1 MNLQVFNNFQFGRVT
16 VFTIDNEPWFVAK
29 EVTKI
34 LGYGKGNG
42 ASRSMINAIS
52 NHVHKDDQMIITKS
66 MLNKLFKVHQN
77 SDFENVYSDKTK
89 ENSQLQEFF
98 KVHQNSD
105 FKISNRG
112 SKMIN
117 ESGLYSLIMG
127 STLKEAKNF
136 KRWVTH
142 DILPAI
148 RKTGEYRVAY
158 GTSNGAYENEVN
170 ITIAKAL
177 LVSKELLDE
186 SRQAIHV
193 LKVNN
198 EIKEKEIEEAK
209 PKLDYYNTILQSV
222 NAIKTTQ
229 IAADYGL
236 SARSLNQILHE
247 ERIQYKVNK
256 QWILYAKHK
265 NKGYTGS
272 KSKIIHRSNG
282 TDEAI
287 ITTYWTQKGRLFI
300 HEILRH
306 RGIVAVMDRD
316 RENISTVC

>member
-1 MNLQVFNNFQFGRVT
+1 MNLQVFNNFQFGKVT
-16 VFTIDNEPWFVAK
+16 VITIDGEPWFVAK
-29 EVTKI
+29 EVATI
-34 LGYGKGNG
+34 LGYGNGNNN
-42 ASRSMINAIS
+42 SKAIS
-52 NHVHKDDQMIITKS
+52 NAIAKYVDKYDQIMIPYDEAKE
-66 MLNKLFKVHQN
+66 LFGGHQN
-77 SDFENVYSDKTK
+77 SDHQICTRGI
-89 ENSQLQEFF
+89 
-98 KVHQNSD
+98 KV
-105 FKISNRG
+105 
-112 SKMIN
+112 IN
-117 ESGLYSLIMG
+117 ESGLYSLIFG
-127 STLKEAKNF
+127 STLKESIRF

-142 DILPAI
+142 DILPTI
-148 RKTGEYRVAY
+148 RKTGEYGVAY
-158 GTSNGAYENEVN
+158 NVNNDVQNNEVN

-186 SRQAIHV
+186 SRQLVNV

-198 EIKEKEIEEAK
+198 EIKEKEIEDAK

-236 SARSLNQILHE
+236 SARALNQILHE

-256 QWILYAKHK
+256 QWILYSKHK

-300 HEILRH
+300 HQVLRD

-316 RENISTVC
+316 MGNVTYGKVKTSGVR